1 MSNKPPSLD
10 FTCRCGCGDEITI
23 FAPDEK
29 DPNVGM
35 TFYDVEGLKSC
46 ASLPVD
52 EFVTMVTED
61 EGLIEVEQ
69 FSGLISIELS
79 DEDVAK
85 AIALVTQ
92 PVMVR

>member
-1 MSNKPPSLD
+1 MTNKPPYLD
-10 FTCRCGCGDEITI
+10 FACRCGCGDEITI
-23 FAPDEK
+23 FAPDES
-29 DPNVGM
+29 DPTVGM

-69 FSGLISIELS
+69 ESGLISIELS
-79 DEDVAK
+79 EEDAAA
-85 AIALVTQ
+85 AIAFVTQ